1 VATATNARRVLVVA
15 DQAASSLSNVVVAI
29 LVARSFATPEPFAA
43 FGVAVMVFQFTVGC
57 ARGLV
62 AEPMISQHSAKAE
75 ADRRRLVPSYLGAMF
90 MFGLA
95 VAVPVALVAMAF
107 GGLVGS
113 ALVALAVVLPLVLI
127 QDAWR
132 YMLMIDRPAMALTI
146 DLVWLAASCA
156 AIAVAPASA
165 EVGWYVLAWGAGG
178 TLAALVA
185 SAVCWR
191 CFDRRP
197 RPIVYFREHRALGV
211 RFLGEYAA
219 AQAGT
224 YVALAGCGWILG
236 LNAYGAVRAAWL
248 FFGPIMTLQAGILL
262 AALPEGMRLRDRPE
276 RLLRLVIGASL
287 LASAAAI
294 GWTLV
299 GVVLPDSFGQA
310 LFGPTWASADDILVP
325 MGLAMIGASF
335 IAGGL
340 VGVRSL
346 DGTKGI
352 GARLRSIGFTVVC
365 PLGGAVIGGLTGFV
379 AGFAVGQA
387 LAAVVWL
394 MTYLALRAEAEP
406 APAHMARTPV
416 ASGRGASGREVVDG
430 EPAEVAVP
438 QFLAAQRP
446 EHAHEGQW

>member
-43 FGVAVMVFQFTVGC
+43 FGVAALVFQFTVGC

-62 AEPMISQHSAKAE
+62 AEPMISQHSARAE
-75 ADRRRLVPSYLGAMF
+75 ADRRALVPSYLAAMF
-90 MFGLA
+90 TFGVA
-95 VAVPVALVAMAF
+95 VAVVVAVTAVAF
-107 GGLVGS
+107 GGMVGA
-113 ALVALAVVLPLVLI
+113 ALLALAVVLPLVLL

-132 YMLMIDRPAMALTI
+132 YMLMIDRPALALTI

-156 AIAVAPASA
+156 AIAVAPGSA

-178 TLAALVA
+178 TLGAAVA
-185 SAVCWR
+185 SAICWR

-197 RPIVYFREHRALGV
+197 RPVRYFREHRALGV

-224 YVALAGCGWILG
+224 YLALAGCGWILG
-236 LNAYGAVRAAWL
+236 LNAYGSVRAAWI
-248 FFGPIMTLQAGILL
+248 FFGPIMTLQAGVLL
-262 AALPEGMRLRDRPE
+262 AALPEGMRLREQPE
-276 RLLRLVIGASL
+276 RLLRLVVGASL
-287 LASAAAI
+287 LVAAASLV
-294 GWTLV
+294 WTVV
-299 GVVLPDSFGQA
+299 GVVLPDSFGRA

-325 MGLAMIGASF
+325 MGLAMVGASC

-352 GARLRSIGFTVVC
+352 GARLRSIGFMVVC
-365 PLGGAVIGGLTGFV
+365 PLGGAVIGGLMGFV
-379 AGFAVGQA
+379 VGFALGQV
-387 LAAVVWL
+387 LSAVVWL
-394 MTYLALRAEAEP
+394 LTYMALRAEAVP
-406 APAHMARTPV
+406 SAAAPGHHLV
-416 ASGRGASGREVVDG
+416 GG
-430 EPAEVAVP
+430 EAEQVTVP
-438 QFLAAQRP
+438 RLLAAQRP
-446 EHAHEGQW
+446 GHAQEGQR

>member
-29 LVARSFATPEPFAA
+29 LVARSFDTPEPFAA

-62 AEPMISQHSAKAE
+62 AEPMISQHSARGE
-75 ADRRRLVPSYLGAMF
+75 ADRRALVPSYLGAMF
-90 MFGLA
+90 AFGVA
-95 VAVPVALVAMAF
+95 VAVVVALAGTALGGMA
-107 GGLVGS
+107 GQ
-113 ALVALAVVLPLVLI
+113 ALVALAFVLPLVLV

-132 YMLMIDRPAMALTI
+132 YMLMIDRAWMALTI

-156 AIAVAPASA
+156 AIALAPRSA

-178 TLAALVA
+178 ILGAVIA
-185 SAVCWR
+185 SAICWR
-191 CFDRRP
+191 WFDRRP

-224 YVALAGCGWILG
+224 YLALVGCGWILG

-248 FFGPIMTLQAGILL
+248 FFGPIMTLQAGVLL
-262 AALPEGMRLRDRPE
+262 AALPEGMRLRSQPD
-276 RLLRLVIGASL
+276 RLLRLVVGAALLVSLASL
-287 LASAAAI
+287 A
-294 GWTLV
+294 WTAV

-325 MGLAMIGASF
+325 MGLAMVGAAF

-352 GARLRSIGFTVVC
+352 GARLRSISFMVVC
-365 PLGGAVIGGLTGFV
+365 PLGGAVIGGLMGFV
-379 AGFAVGQA
+379 VGFAVGQA
-387 LAAVVWL
+387 LAAVVWIV
-394 MTYLALRAEAEP
+394 TYAALRTEAP
-406 APAHMARTPV
+406 SADVP
-416 ASGRGASGREVVDG
+416 GDLLLGG
-430 EPAEVAVP
+430 EPEEVAVP
-438 QFLAAQRP
+438 QLLAAQRP
-446 EHAHEGQW
+446 QHAHEGQR